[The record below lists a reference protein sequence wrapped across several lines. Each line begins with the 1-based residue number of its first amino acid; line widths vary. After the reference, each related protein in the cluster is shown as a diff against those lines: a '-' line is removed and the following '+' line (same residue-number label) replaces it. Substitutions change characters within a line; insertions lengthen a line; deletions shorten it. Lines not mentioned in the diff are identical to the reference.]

1 MRYIILKNPTELSNT
16 NTILWV
22 MSPSGNILPISKGVV
37 LPAGTVI
44 GISQEVSSEYFIDTS
59 LYIAPSKSARSF
71 MSDNIED
78 NFNDNMD
85 EDIIKNTLS
94 RLHSDTGDY
103 RFDAHFLEYV
113 DVTDLS
119 FLSNDN
125 ETLTEEIE
133 GEELGEIEPDE
144 STNAAPTLI
153 ANDNTFTE
161 DELGTGTGINIDAAT
176 STLLY
181 GAADIDDVDATLV
194 IGSINGATVNVG
206 AAVVVTLAYT
216 DIDGNVQTQDVNLTV
231 NADGSYSLDAVDLDA
246 LPDGVSATGTF
257 MYQVEDDEG
266 ALSNTVTSTLEITGT
281 NDAPVLNVAN
291 NGFTEDMVE
300 GGINMPANAS
310 NLLTAASDVDGA
322 AGTLQIGTVNG
333 DAA

>member
-1 MRYIILKNPTELSNT
+1 
-16 NTILWV
+16 
-22 MSPSGNILPISKGVV
+22 
-37 LPAGTVI
+37 
-44 GISQEVSSEYFIDTS
+44 
-59 LYIAPSKSARSF
+59 

-322 AGTLQIGTVNG
+322 
-333 DAA
+333 